1 MSYSRFNRH
10 EHMSQETR
18 RDILELIKD
27 IEFVYHGYS
36 SKGNS
41 IINML
46 YGLFDG
52 YLYDELITE
61 VECLKPNLG
70 LYNRIVRI
78 NTLCSG
84 YPIVL

>member
-10 EHMSQETR
+10 EHMSHETR

-27 IEFVYHGYS
+27 IQFVYLGYS

-52 YLYDELITE
+52 YLYDELIIE
-61 VECLKPNLG
+61 VECLKPNLE
-70 LYNRIVRI
+70 LYNRIIRI

>member
-27 IEFVYHGYS
+27 IQFGYLGYS

-61 VECLKPNLG
+61 VECLKPNLE
-70 LYNRIVRI
+70 LYNRIIRI